1 MKRVLP
7 FVLMLLIA
15 VPALGR
21 TRDAFVT
28 AYVNLRAGPYVDYPL
43 LTEVPAGMMV
53 TLYGCLDDWSWC
65 DVGYDGDRGWISA
78 SYLSYD
84 YDGRR
89 VYLPEYGVRIG
100 IPVVTFSLSLYWRSH
115 YIHRPWYRDRSHWE
129 QVERSRMR
137 RLPMRPAERPIPRNA
152 PSGPHPEVR
161 PAYPN
166 ERQLPA
172 RTQERT
178 VPTQVIR
185 QTRTRQESLR
195 VQERN
200 AYAPKRVTPPGR
212 TAPRA
217 PANHRPAKAPTRT
230 APPKN
235 KDDHRGSGGGGA
247 SLVAH

>member
-1 MKRVLP
+1 MKRLLP
-7 FVLMLLIA
+7 LVLMLLLA

-21 TRDAFVT
+21 TQDAYVT

-43 LTEVPAGMMV
+43 LTVVPAGMMV

-100 IPVVTFSLSLYWRSH
+100 IPVVMFSLSLYWQSH

-129 QVERSRMR
+129 QVERSRVR
-137 RLPMRPAERPIPRNA
+137 RPRLRPAERPVPWNATPAPRR
-152 PSGPHPEVR
+152 EVR
-161 PAYPN
+161 PVYPD

-172 RTQERT
+172 RTQERN
-178 VPTQVIR
+178 VPARVMR
-185 QTRTRQESLR
+185 QTRQEPVR

-200 AYAPKRVTPPGR
+200 APMRVIPPTR

-217 PANHRPAKAPTRT
+217 PASNRPTKAPTRA
-230 APPKN
+230 APPKK
-235 KDDHRGSGGGGA
+235 KDDHRGGGGGGVP
-247 SLVAH
+247 LVAR